1 MPEINVVNEAV
12 TQTPDIKKVNTPKPV
27 TEPVTKPET
36 LQKSIKVSDTVEN
49 EGIPNQKVT
58 SDQETTLDYEDA
70 QIATSFEALNYNQS
84 KSLADTWK
92 LVSDDITERLPVQSE
107 YAQGVNTGEL
117 LNFYSPKETSTLKNL
132 AAGFV
137 EAPAQTAKV
146 IDSLLIWG
154 GALTSKLGAKT
165 LGERIMQ
172 FGAGNI
178 SNIDYMLKEYGF
190 QDVNRESIS
199 YGVGG
204 TVNDILTSLG
214 GAGLLSKASVK
225 YTKKA
230 MAKESAEL
238 AAKES
243 AGEVSK
249 ISLKNTLTSPEALKL
264 YQHAERLEKWS
275 KRVPF
280 AFMMGKDAGS
290 MLLGREEQYM
300 DKDKGFMETDK
311 FMDNF
316 WKETAAVGTY
326 GTISGLIEAYFGLGP
341 ILKGVPKGSELTLQA
356 LKGAGKDLG
365 WLSFAAKNHI
375 GATFIGLSTLKEGI
389 TEALQE
395 GTQSL
400 TEMVFGLGTRQK
412 DGTLVYIPKQ
422 FKQELQRILIAGAIG
437 GVVGGGMAFGHVQIA
452 KSQFVELTENSY
464 KETHK
469 DYTEEDIK
477 KVNKEAKETFN
488 QVYGE
493 VANTLSQ
500 ELNTQQDIATM
511 QGPEFVELF
520 DFVHK
525 QLLGLEEKGV
535 KVLQGSSREDVMN
548 YTSQVANA
556 MTRLLISK
564 GVPVSDF
571 KDHLKLNIEDYNGVV
586 GVTAFWDTTPLKTTK
601 ESGLE
606 TNSLGK
612 PISNTKKGEEK
623 FKEWFGNSKAVSNKV
638 DKAVDEL
645 EGKPLLFYHGT
656 YKPFDRFDPDKIGA
670 TDGGMYG
677 RGFYFTRNHGVA
689 SYYAEQA
696 VLAPDDDYNATG
708 VVLNAYLKMENPLKF
723 EDISFSEIHNN
734 MIGNTLR
741 SLADGDTS
749 DIYDLSETF
758 GEYGLFDNEKLDLS
772 NEDGDPLVLTEDNID
787 EVWPELSQSDRY
799 SVLYYLLE
807 KNIKPHEGHEEYE
820 FWEHFFGLQNKI
832 TKDYGR
838 FITEYAKRRGYDSII
853 SNSWNTSEMSEFVV
867 FDPDQVLFA
876 DENGQVFTKE
886 VEEKAQEQETGTLI
900 PIFRPQELV
909 INPNE
914 RYEEEKKLLS
924 QYTKVTPKDAMY
936 AELKAKLKGDGK
948 TEDIWI
954 DNSTKDVVTEPS
966 LISKLN
972 LAQETVSLNKIP
984 NIIVEGA
991 QKFDID
997 SVRGAF
1003 AKSTGTLFLNPK
1015 VMDATTLPHELG
1027 HMYAENMYM
1036 LYKSG
1041 KLSATVAKDFSTFL
1055 ESLGIDT
1062 SLPHLTTKDSER
1074 IADVFS
1080 AVSTNADIL
1089 GKVNKTLGDKEVAKA
1104 ISKVTE
1110 GFKQSSIKAFQTVN
1124 RKGVQITPAV
1134 KEYVQDVLG
1143 IKPKDILATVDTKGV
1158 KEDIINNLP
1167 KDHED
1172 YKDMT
1177 KAVQEDSVVNLD
1189 DEPATIVKDAT
1200 LDTLVK
1206 AGDME
1211 GITKVVRDNLNVNS
1225 KEGCVES
1232 LADNL
1237 NNIVMQRI
1245 QDISATTGKT
1255 VQEVMQEAKQDDL
1268 LFQKLLPTLEE
1279 IKAVKDLIT
1288 KKDYGTL
1295 SLWDVL
1301 TAIRYGS
1308 MLGSV
1313 STFTLSAA
1321 SNTMNTA
1328 IARITDILTGRF
1340 NGVTNTVSEATMETV
1355 NKAHTERW
1363 NKAGLPNAYAAVT
1376 PAELTKK
1383 TAKKAATYKGKGE
1396 DVINLANKIGNWSSM
1411 VTTALPDHIAKT
1423 YYSNYVASMTAS
1435 KIAMEKG
1442 LNANDIMLDS
1452 VLDNP
1457 LTKEGQEVRNAAQD
1471 SMRDVEFLPSGNGAT
1486 IGEKTVQFFNK
1497 GLDGA
1502 LSVIED
1508 EDIRNF
1514 VKSAILPFNGIAS
1527 GIAARAIN
1535 GMIGLPYEGIY
1546 GMVQAFKEG
1555 DVSVFIDHVKNMDRR
1570 YYIDSLAALI
1580 VAGALE
1586 GLFDD
1591 DDYMPSYDLAT
1602 YAQRQAAKRLGIPFD
1617 SIRIGDVWVSTEYC
1631 GLLHTAVKLLPTL
1644 RKVRDG
1650 KLNEAWGEF
1659 SKNLASTALEA
1670 PVIGLGTD
1678 GVKNVVEGIKDPVTG
1693 LTNYLNSYVPRMV
1706 TATSKV
1712 ISQEDNYYNPLT
1724 GTNQTLQPYM
1734 QFIFGSRARLY
1745 TEEQA
1750 AALKVVSKGIN
1761 VVPGVK
1767 KDMTE
1772 KEQQKYA
1779 KEYSKRY
1786 RKLIHSPALKR
1797 MDAEEIKE
1805 AFKSIKKQATKASGY
1820 KKKKKGE

>member
-36 LQKSIKVSDTVEN
+36 LQKGIKISDTIAN
-49 EGIPNQKVT
+49 EGIPNPKAT

-107 YAQGVNTGEL
+107 YAQGVNTSEL

-172 FGAGNI
+172 FGANNI
-178 SNIDYMLKEYGF
+178 SNIDYMLKEYGV

-238 AAKES
+238 AAKE
-243 AGEVSK
+243 AEGEVSK
-249 ISLKNTLTSPEALKL
+249 ISLKKTLTSPEALKL

-280 AFMMGKDAGS
+280 AFMMGKDVGS
-290 MLLGREEQYM
+290 MLLNREEQYM

-326 GTISGLIEAYFGLGP
+326 GTISGMIESYFGLGP

-356 LKGAGKDLG
+356 LKSAGKDLG

-422 FKQELQRILIAGAIG
+422 FEQELQRILISGAIG

-452 KSQFVELTENSY
+452 KSQFVELTQNAY

-477 KVNKEAKETFN
+477 KVTKEAKETFN

-511 QGPEFVELF
+511 QGPEFVELY
-520 DFVHK
+520 DHIHR
-525 QLLGLEEKGV
+525 QLLGMMEKGV
-535 KVLQGSSREDVMN
+535 NVLKITTKQGSMD
-548 YTSQVANA
+548 YTAQVANA
-556 MTRLLISK
+556 MSKLLISK

-571 KDHLKLNIEDYNGVV
+571 KEHLKLNIEDYNGVV
-586 GVTAFWDTTPLKTTK
+586 GVTAFWDTTPLKTTQ

-606 TNSLGK
+606 INSLGQ
-612 PISNTKKGEEK
+612 PISDTKKGEEK
-623 FKEWFGNSKAVSNKV
+623 FKEWFGDSTFVN
-638 DKAVDEL
+638 E
-645 EGKPLLFYHGT
+645 EGKPVVFFSGDEYGLGVYSSESYHYRNSYVTNRSSGT
-656 YKPFDRFDPDKIGA
+656 SDKI
-670 TDGGMYG
+670 
-677 RGFYFTRNHGVA
+677 V
-689 SYYAEQA
+689 
-696 VLAPDDDYNATG
+696 
-708 VVLNAYLKMENPLKF
+708 YLKGKKPLKF
-723 EDISFSEIHNN
+723 KDFPFTDITNHMIDVFSKNLFSDKPSSKEESVFEKYIR
-734 MIGNTLR
+734 LEA
-741 SLADGDTS
+741 SLDDFAKA
-749 DIYDLSETF
+749 F
-758 GEYGLFDNEKLDLS
+758 GEYGLFNNQDIELKDEKGNNIILTRDNLKDVW
-772 NEDGDPLVLTEDNID
+772 NNISKKD
-787 EVWPELSQSDRY
+787 KEHVIQYVMNRNLNVDS
-799 SVLYYLLE
+799 LE
-807 KNIKPHEGHEEYE
+807 TDKNKRL
-820 FWEHFFGLQNKI
+820 FWENFFSDNNAFN
-832 TKDYGR
+832 TVFSNFVR
-838 FITEYAKRRGYDSII
+838 EYAEKGKYDSIVVD
-853 SNSWNTSEMSEFVV
+853 EFKNG
-867 FDPDQVLFA
+867 VLVGETVNLYDDSF
-876 DENGQVFTKE
+876 ETVME
-886 VEEKAQEQETGTLI
+886 VEGKYAYSYELDQDAPKGTLI

-936 AELKAKLKGDGK
+936 AELKAKLKGDSKGK
-948 TEDIWI
+948 GDIWI

-984 NIIVEGA
+984 DIILKNAKEAAKADVL
-991 QKFDID
+991 
-997 SVRGAF
+997 GAF
-1003 AKSTGTLFLNPK
+1003 SKSMGTIFIKPNLQYGLT
-1015 VMDATTLPHELG
+1015 VSHEVG

-1041 KLSATVAKDFSTFL
+1041 KLSATEAKDFSTFL
-1055 ESLGIDT
+1055 EALGIDT
-1062 SLPHLTTKDSER
+1062 SLPHLTTKDSEL

-1080 AVSTNADIL
+1080 IVGSEDEAAVGRL
-1089 GKVNKTLGDKEVAKA
+1089 KGKDGYKEVENETKRFKEEAK
-1104 ISKVTE
+1104 
-1110 GFKQSSIKAFQTVN
+1110 KAFQTVN
-1124 RKGVQITPAV
+1124 RKDITITPAV

-1189 DEPATIVKDAT
+1189 AEPATIVKDAT

-1211 GITKVVRDNLNVNS
+1211 GIAKVVKDNLNVNS

-1301 TAIRYGS
+1301 TSIRYGS

-1313 STFTLSAA
+1313 SAFTLSTA
-1321 SNTMNTA
+1321 SNTMNSA

-1340 NGVTNTVSEATMETV
+1340 SGVTNTVSEATMETV

-1376 PAELTKK
+1376 PAELAKK

-1411 VTTALPDHIAKT
+1411 VTTALPDRIAKT

-1471 SMRDVEFLPSGNGAT
+1471 AMRDVEFLPSGNGTT
-1486 IGEKTVQFFNK
+1486 IGEKTVQFFNR

-1570 YYIDSLAALI
+1570 YYIDSFAALI

-1644 RKVRDG
+1644 RKIRDG

-1678 GVKNVVEGIKDPVTG
+1678 GVKNVIEGIKDPVTG

-1797 MDAEEIKE
+1797 MDAEEIKK
-1805 AFKSIKKQATKASGY
+1805 AFMSIKRQATKASGY

>member
-1 MPEINVVNEAV
+1 M
-12 TQTPDIKKVNTPKPV
+12 
-27 TEPVTKPET
+27 
-36 LQKSIKVSDTVEN
+36 
-49 EGIPNQKVT
+49 
-58 SDQETTLDYEDA
+58 
-70 QIATSFEALNYNQS
+70 
-84 KSLADTWK
+84 
-92 LVSDDITERLPVQSE
+92 
-107 YAQGVNTGEL
+107 
-117 LNFYSPKETSTLKNL
+117 
-132 AAGFV
+132 
-137 EAPAQTAKV
+137 
-146 IDSLLIWG
+146 
-154 GALTSKLGAKT
+154 
-165 LGERIMQ
+165 
-172 FGAGNI
+172 
-178 SNIDYMLKEYGF
+178 
-190 QDVNRESIS
+190 
-199 YGVGG
+199 
-204 TVNDILTSLG
+204 
-214 GAGLLSKASVK
+214 
-225 YTKKA
+225 
-230 MAKESAEL
+230 
-238 AAKES
+238 
-243 AGEVSK
+243 
-249 ISLKNTLTSPEALKL
+249 
-264 YQHAERLEKWS
+264 
-275 KRVPF
+275 
-280 AFMMGKDAGS
+280 
-290 MLLGREEQYM
+290 
-300 DKDKGFMETDK
+300 
-311 FMDNF
+311 
-316 WKETAAVGTY
+316 
-326 GTISGLIEAYFGLGP
+326 
-341 ILKGVPKGSELTLQA
+341 
-356 LKGAGKDLG
+356 
-365 WLSFAAKNHI
+365 
-375 GATFIGLSTLKEGI
+375 
-389 TEALQE
+389 
-395 GTQSL
+395 
-400 TEMVFGLGTRQK
+400 
-412 DGTLVYIPKQ
+412 
-422 FKQELQRILIAGAIG
+422 
-437 GVVGGGMAFGHVQIA
+437 
-452 KSQFVELTENSY
+452 
-464 KETHK
+464 
-469 DYTEEDIK
+469 
-477 KVNKEAKETFN
+477 
-488 QVYGE
+488 
-493 VANTLSQ
+493 
-500 ELNTQQDIATM
+500 
-511 QGPEFVELF
+511 
-520 DFVHK
+520 
-525 QLLGLEEKGV
+525 
-535 KVLQGSSREDVMN
+535 
-548 YTSQVANA
+548 
-556 MTRLLISK
+556 
-564 GVPVSDF
+564 
-571 KDHLKLNIEDYNGVV
+571 
-586 GVTAFWDTTPLKTTK
+586 
-601 ESGLE
+601 
-606 TNSLGK
+606 
-612 PISNTKKGEEK
+612 
-623 FKEWFGNSKAVSNKV
+623 
-638 DKAVDEL
+638 
-645 EGKPLLFYHGT
+645 
-656 YKPFDRFDPDKIGA
+656 
-670 TDGGMYG
+670 
-677 RGFYFTRNHGVA
+677 
-689 SYYAEQA
+689 
-696 VLAPDDDYNATG
+696 
-708 VVLNAYLKMENPLKF
+708 
-723 EDISFSEIHNN
+723 
-734 MIGNTLR
+734 
-741 SLADGDTS
+741 
-749 DIYDLSETF
+749 
-758 GEYGLFDNEKLDLS
+758 
-772 NEDGDPLVLTEDNID
+772 
-787 EVWPELSQSDRY
+787 
-799 SVLYYLLE
+799 
-807 KNIKPHEGHEEYE
+807 
-820 FWEHFFGLQNKI
+820 
-832 TKDYGR
+832 
-838 FITEYAKRRGYDSII
+838 
-853 SNSWNTSEMSEFVV
+853 
-867 FDPDQVLFA
+867 
-876 DENGQVFTKE
+876 
-886 VEEKAQEQETGTLI
+886 EEKAQEQEQEQETGTLI
-900 PIFRPQELV
+900 PLFRPQELV

-948 TEDIWI
+948 GDIWI

-984 NIIVEGA
+984 DIILKNA
-991 QKFDID
+991 QEAAKAD
-997 SVRGAF
+997 VLGAF
-1003 AKSTGTLFLNPK
+1003 SKSMGTIFIKPHLKYGLT
-1015 VMDATTLPHELG
+1015 VSHELG

-1041 KLSATVAKDFSTFL
+1041 KLSATEAKDFSTFL
-1055 ESLGIDT
+1055 EALGIDT
-1062 SLPHLTTKDSER
+1062 SLPHLTTKDSEH

-1080 AVSTNADIL
+1080 IIGSEDEAAVGRL
-1089 GKVNKTLGDKEVAKA
+1089 KTKYGYKEVENETKR
-1104 ISKVTE
+1104 
-1110 GFKQSSIKAFQTVN
+1110 FKEETKKAFQTVN
-1124 RKGVQITPAV
+1124 RKDITITPAV

-1167 KDHED
+1167 KGHED

-1177 KAVQEDSVVNLD
+1177 KAVQEDSVVDLD
-1189 DEPATIVKDAT
+1189 AEPATIVKDAT

-1255 VQEVMQEAKQDDL
+1255 VQEVIQEAKQDDL

-1301 TAIRYGS
+1301 TSIRYGS

-1313 STFTLSAA
+1313 STFTLSTA

-1328 IARITDILTGRF
+1328 IAKITDILTGRF
-1340 NGVTNTVSEATMETV
+1340 SGVTNTVSEATMETV

-1376 PAELTKK
+1376 PAELAKK

-1411 VTTALPDHIAKT
+1411 VTTALPDHISKT

-1452 VLDNP
+1452 ILDNP

-1471 SMRDVEFLPSGNGAT
+1471 AMRDVEFLPSGNGTT
-1486 IGEKTVQFFNK
+1486 IGEKTVQFFNR

-1508 EDIRNF
+1508 EDIRYF

-1570 YYIDSLAALI
+1570 YYIDSFAALI

-1644 RKVRDG
+1644 RKIRDG

-1659 SKNLASTALEA
+1659 SKSLASTALEA

-1797 MDAEEIKE
+1797 MDAEEIKN
-1805 AFKSIKKQATKASGY
+1805 AFKSIKRQATKASGY

>member
-1 MPEINVVNEAV
+1 MPDINVVNEVV
-12 TQTPDIKKVNTPKPV
+12 TQTPDIKKVDTPKPEHA
-27 TEPVTKPET
+27 TSEPAAKPEKS
-36 LQKSIKVSDTVEN
+36 QKGIKVSDALAVN
-49 EGIPNQKVT
+49 DISNQDT
-58 SDQETTLDYEDA
+58 LDQETTLDYEDA
-70 QIATSFEALNYNQS
+70 QLATSFEALNYNQS

-92 LVSDDITERLPVQSE
+92 FISDDITERLPVQSG
-107 YAQGVNTGEL
+107 YAQGVDTGEL
-117 LNFYSPKETSTLKNL
+117 LNLYNTKETSTLKNL
-132 AAGFV
+132 TAGFV

-154 GALTSKLGAKT
+154 GALTSKLGVKT
-165 LGERIMQ
+165 LGERMMQ
-172 FGAGNI
+172 FGASNI

-204 TVNDILTSLG
+204 TISDILTSI
-214 GAGLLSKASVK
+214 GAAGMLSKASAK
-225 YTKKA
+225 YTTKA
-230 MAKESAEL
+230 MAKESAAL
-238 AAKES
+238 AAKE
-243 AGEVSK
+243 AEGEVAK
-249 ISLKNTLTSPEALKL
+249 ISLKKTLTSPEALKL
-264 YQHAERLEKWS
+264 YQHAERLNKWS
-275 KRVPF
+275 RRAPF
-280 AFMMGKDAGS
+280 AFMMGKDIGS
-290 MLLGREEQYM
+290 MLLSREEQYM
-300 DKDKGFMETDK
+300 NKDAGFMETDK

-316 WKETAAVGTY
+316 WKETTAVGTY

-356 LKGAGKDLG
+356 LREAGKDLK
-365 WLSFAAKNHI
+365 WLPFAAKNHI

-400 TEMVFGLGTRQK
+400 TEMVFGLETKQE
-412 DGTLVYIPKQ
+412 DGTLVYVPKQ

-437 GVVGGGMAFGHVQIA
+437 GVVGGGMSFGHVQIA
-452 KSQFVELTENSY
+452 KSQFVELTQNAY

-469 DYTEEDIK
+469 DYTEGDIK
-477 KVNKEAKETFN
+477 KVTEEAKKTFN

-500 ELNTQQDIATM
+500 ELNTQQDITTM
-511 QGPEFVELF
+511 QGSEFVELF
-520 DFVHK
+520 DHVHK

-535 KVLQGSSREDVMN
+535 KALQGSSREDVMN

-556 MTRLLISK
+556 MSKLLISK

-586 GVTAFWDTTPLKTTK
+586 GVTAFWDTT
-601 ESGLE
+601 
-606 TNSLGK
+606 
-612 PISNTKKGEEK
+612 
-623 FKEWFGNSKAVSNKV
+623 
-638 DKAVDEL
+638 
-645 EGKPLLFYHGT
+645 
-656 YKPFDRFDPDKIGA
+656 
-670 TDGGMYG
+670 
-677 RGFYFTRNHGVA
+677 
-689 SYYAEQA
+689 
-696 VLAPDDDYNATG
+696 
-708 VVLNAYLKMENPLKF
+708 
-723 EDISFSEIHNN
+723 
-734 MIGNTLR
+734 
-741 SLADGDTS
+741 
-749 DIYDLSETF
+749 
-758 GEYGLFDNEKLDLS
+758 
-772 NEDGDPLVLTEDNID
+772 
-787 EVWPELSQSDRY
+787 
-799 SVLYYLLE
+799 
-807 KNIKPHEGHEEYE
+807 
-820 FWEHFFGLQNKI
+820 
-832 TKDYGR
+832 
-838 FITEYAKRRGYDSII
+838 
-853 SNSWNTSEMSEFVV
+853 
-867 FDPDQVLFA
+867 
-876 DENGQVFTKE
+876 
-886 VEEKAQEQETGTLI
+886 

-936 AELKAKLKGDGK
+936 AELKTKLKGDSK
-948 TEDIWI
+948 TVNIWV
-954 DNSTKDVVTEPS
+954 DNNTKDVVTEPT
-966 LISKLN
+966 LLAKLN
-972 LAQETVSLNKIP
+972 TAQETISLNKIP
-984 NIIVEGA
+984 DIIVKDA
-991 QKFDID
+991 QKVDID

-1027 HMYAENMYM
+1027 HLYAENMYM

-1041 KLSATVAKDFSTFL
+1041 KLSATEAKDFGTFL
-1055 ESLGIDT
+1055 EALGVDT

-1080 AVSTNADIL
+1080 VVSVNADIL
-1089 GKVNKTLGDKEVAKA
+1089 GEVNKTLSDKEVTKT
-1104 ISKVTE
+1104 ISKVAD

-1124 RKGVQITPAV
+1124 KKGMQITPAV
-1134 KEYVQDVLG
+1134 KKYVQDVLG
-1143 IKPKDILATVDTKGV
+1143 IKPKDILATVDTKGI

-1167 KDHED
+1167 NSHED
-1172 YKDMT
+1172 YNDMA
-1177 KAVQEDSVVNLD
+1177 KAIQEDSVVNLD
-1189 DEPATIVKDAT
+1189 VEPATIVKDAT
-1200 LDTLVK
+1200 LDTLIK
-1206 AGDME
+1206 TGDMQ
-1211 GITKVVRDNLNVNS
+1211 GIAKVVKDNLNVNS
-1225 KEGCVES
+1225 QEGCVES

-1255 VQEVMQEAKQDDL
+1255 VQEVMQEAKQDDM

-1279 IKAVKDLIT
+1279 IKTIKDMIT
-1288 KKDYGTL
+1288 NKEYGTL
-1295 SLWDVL
+1295 SLWDV
-1301 TAIRYGS
+1301 ASSIRYGS

-1313 STFTLSAA
+1313 STFILSSV

-1328 IARITDILTGRF
+1328 IAKITDILTGRF
-1340 NGVTNTVSEATMETV
+1340 KGVTNTVSETTMETV

-1363 NKAGLPNAYAAVT
+1363 KKAGLPNAYSSVT
-1376 PAELTKK
+1376 PAELAKK

-1396 DVINLANKIGNWSSM
+1396 DILNLANKIGNWASM
-1411 VTTALPDHIAKT
+1411 VTTALPDHITKT

-1435 KIAMEKG
+1435 KIAAEKG

-1457 LTKEGQEVRNAAQD
+1457 LTIEGQEVRNAAQD
-1471 SMRDVEFLPSGNGAT
+1471 AMRDVEFIPSGDGHT

-1502 LSVIED
+1502 LSVIEN
-1508 EDIRNF
+1508 EDVRGF

-1527 GIAARAIN
+1527 GIAARTIN

-1555 DVSVFIDHVKNMDRR
+1555 DVSVFIDHVKSIDRR
-1570 YYIDSLAALI
+1570 YYIDSIAALI

-1586 GLFDD
+1586 GLLDD
-1591 DDYMPSYDLAT
+1591 EDYMPTYDLAT

-1617 SIRIGDVWVSTEYC
+1617 SIRIGDTWISTEYC

-1644 RKVRDG
+1644 RKIRGG

-1659 SKNLASTALEA
+1659 SKNLATTALEA

-1724 GTNQTLQPYM
+1724 GTNESLQPYM

-1745 TEEQA
+1745 TKEQA
-1750 AALKVVSKGIN
+1750 DALNVVSKGIN

-1786 RKLIHSPALKR
+1786 KKLIHSPALKR
-1797 MDAEEIKE
+1797 MDAEEIKK
-1805 AFKSIKKQATKASGY
+1805 AFMSIKKQATKASGY
-1820 KKKKKGE
+1820 KKKKGE

>member
-12 TQTPDIKKVNTPKPV
+12 TQTPDIKKVNTPKPI

-36 LQKSIKVSDTVEN
+36 LQKGIKVSDTIAN
-49 EGIPNQKVT
+49 EGIPNPKAT

-107 YAQGVNTGEL
+107 YAQGVNTSEL

-146 IDSLLIWG
+146 IDSLLVWG

-225 YTKKA
+225 YTQKA

-249 ISLKNTLTSPEALKL
+249 ISLKKTLTSPEALKL

-280 AFMMGKDAGS
+280 AFMMGKDVGS
-290 MLLGREEQYM
+290 MLLNREEQYM

-326 GTISGLIEAYFGLGP
+326 GTISSMIEAYFGLGP

-356 LKGAGKDLG
+356 LKSAGKDLG

-422 FKQELQRILIAGAIG
+422 FKQELQRILISGAIG

-452 KSQFVELTENSY
+452 KSQFVELTENAY

-520 DFVHK
+520 DHIHY
-525 QLLGLEEKGV
+525 QLELLRSKGV
-535 KVLQGSSREDVMN
+535 TVLKVNTKQDFMD
-548 YTSQVANA
+548 YTAQVANA
-556 MTRLLISK
+556 MTKLLISK

-571 KDHLKLNIEDYNGVV
+571 KEHLKLAIEDYNGVV
-586 GVTAFWDTTPLKTTK
+586 GVTAFWDTSKQVN
-601 ESGLE
+601 E
-606 TNSLGK
+606 TNS
-612 PISNTKKGEEK
+612 KGEPVTKTSEAFERFK
-623 FKEWFGNSKAVSNKV
+623 KWSDDNLITEGYDKPKVFYSGIGEDDGYYPYYTFTPSESLNKDNIHNRFYLKLENVLDLVDSDFSFENIRSDLFKEFGQSIVEGRTLELKDFIKVFGDFGLFNNPDLNLQDSNGNKV
-638 DKAVDEL
+638 I
-645 EGKPLLFYHGT
+645 F
-656 YKPFDRFDPDKIGA
+656 
-670 TDGGMYG
+670 
-677 RGFYFTRNHGVA
+677 
-689 SYYAEQA
+689 
-696 VLAPDDDYNATG
+696 
-708 VVLNAYLKMENPLKF
+708 
-723 EDISFSEIHNN
+723 
-734 MIGNTLR
+734 
-741 SLADGDTS
+741 
-749 DIYDLSETF
+749 
-758 GEYGLFDNEKLDLS
+758 
-772 NEDGDPLVLTEDNID
+772 TEDNAEDVWRTLSVSDKYDVID
-787 EVWPELSQSDRY
+787 YVLNKNVNNYWESTDFWKNFLSSDSIFSDRF
-799 SVLYYLLE
+799 
-807 KNIKPHEGHEEYE
+807 EEY
-820 FWEHFFGLQNKI
+820 LA
-832 TKDYGR
+832 D
-838 FITEYAKRRGYDSII
+838 YAKKNKYDGVFIDLVDNDLYKKYI
-853 SNSWNTSEMSEFVV
+853 VLGRDNYFDVVEEDTNTSDVDLSK
-867 FDPDQVLFA
+867 D
-876 DENGQVFTKE
+876 
-886 VEEKAQEQETGTLI
+886 TLI

-936 AELKAKLKGDGK
+936 AELKAKLKGGSKDKG
-948 TEDIWI
+948 DIWI

-984 NIIVEGA
+984 DIIVKEA
-991 QKFDID
+991 KEAAKAD
-997 SVRGAF
+997 VLGAF
-1003 AKSTGTLFLNPK
+1003 SKSMGTIFIKPNLQYGLT
-1015 VMDATTLPHELG
+1015 VSHEVG

-1041 KLSATVAKDFSTFL
+1041 KLSATEAKDFSTFL
-1055 ESLGIDT
+1055 EALGIDT
-1062 SLPHLTTKDSER
+1062 SLPHLTTKDSEH
-1074 IADVFS
+1074 IADVFTLVGS
-1080 AVSTNADIL
+1080 EDEAAVGRL
-1089 GKVNKTLGDKEVAKA
+1089 KTKAGYREIEEATKRYKEEAK
-1104 ISKVTE
+1104 
-1110 GFKQSSIKAFQTVN
+1110 KAFQTVN
-1124 RKGVQITPAV
+1124 RKDITITPAV

-1189 DEPATIVKDAT
+1189 AEPATIVKDAT

-1211 GITKVVRDNLNVNS
+1211 GITKVVKDNLNVNS

-1301 TAIRYGS
+1301 TSIRYGS

-1313 STFTLSAA
+1313 STFTLSTA
-1321 SNTMNTA
+1321 SNTMNAA

-1340 NGVTNTVSEATMETV
+1340 SGVTNTVSEATMETV

-1376 PAELTKK
+1376 PAELAKK

-1411 VTTALPDHIAKT
+1411 VTTALPDRIAKT

-1471 SMRDVEFLPSGNGAT
+1471 AMRDVEFLPSGNGAT
-1486 IGEKTVQFFNK
+1486 IGEKTVQFFNR

-1644 RKVRDG
+1644 RKIRDG

-1659 SKNLASTALEA
+1659 SKSLASTALEA

-1797 MDAEEIKE
+1797 MDAEEIKK
-1805 AFKSIKKQATKASGY
+1805 AFMSIKKQATKASGY

>member
-36 LQKSIKVSDTVEN
+36 LQKGIKVSDTIAN
-49 EGIPNQKVT
+49 EGIPNQKAT

-249 ISLKNTLTSPEALKL
+249 ISLKKTLTSPEAFKL

-280 AFMMGKDAGS
+280 AFMMGKDVGS
-290 MLLGREEQYM
+290 MLLNREEQYM

-326 GTISGLIEAYFGLGP
+326 GTISSMIEAYFGLGP

-356 LKGAGKDLG
+356 LKSAGKDLG
-365 WLSFAAKNHI
+365 WLPFAAKNHI

-422 FKQELQRILIAGAIG
+422 FKQELQRILISGAIG
-437 GVVGGGMAFGHVQIA
+437 GVVGGGMAFGHVQLA
-452 KSQFVELTENSY
+452 KSQFVELTENTY

-511 QGPEFVELF
+511 QGPEFVELY

-525 QLLGLEEKGV
+525 QLLGMMEKGV
-535 KVLQGSSREDVMN
+535 NVLKIATKQGSMD
-548 YTSQVANA
+548 YTAQVANA
-556 MTRLLISK
+556 MSKLLISK

-571 KDHLKLNIEDYNGVV
+571 KEHLKLRIEDYNGVV
-586 GVTAFWDTTPLKTTK
+586 GVTAFWDTTPLKTTQ

-606 TNSLGK
+606 TNSLGQ
-612 PISNTKKGEEK
+612 PISDTKKGEEK
-623 FKEWFGNSKAVSNKV
+623 FKEWFGDSTFVN
-638 DKAVDEL
+638 E
-645 EGKPLLFYHGT
+645 EGKPVVFFSDDESGLGVYGTESYHYRNSYVTNRSSGT
-656 YKPFDRFDPDKIGA
+656 SDK
-670 TDGGMYG
+670 
-677 RGFYFTRNHGVA
+677 
-689 SYYAEQA
+689 
-696 VLAPDDDYNATG
+696 
-708 VVLNAYLKMENPLKF
+708 VVYLKGKKPLKF
-723 EDISFSEIHNN
+723 NDFPFTDVTNHMIDVFSKNLFSDKPSSKEESVFEKYIRLK
-734 MIGNTLR
+734 G
-741 SLADGDTS
+741 SLDDFAKA
-749 DIYDLSETF
+749 F
-758 GEYGLFDNEKLDLS
+758 GEYGLFNNQDIGLKDGKGNDIILTRDNLKDVWNNISKKDKEHVIQYVMKRNLNVDSLDT
-772 NEDGDPLVLTEDNID
+772 D
-787 EVWPELSQSDRY
+787 
-799 SVLYYLLE
+799 
-807 KNIKPHEGHEEYE
+807 KNKRL
-820 FWEHFFGLQNKI
+820 FWENFFSDNNAFNVVFSNFV
-832 TKDYGR
+832 R
-838 FITEYAKRRGYDSII
+838 EYAENGKYDSI
-853 SNSWNTSEMSEFVV
+853 VV
-867 FDPDQVLFA
+867 DDFKNGVLVGETVNLYDDSF
-876 DENGQVFTKE
+876 ETVME
-886 VEEKAQEQETGTLI
+886 VEGKYAYPYELDQDASKGTLI

-936 AELKAKLKGDGK
+936 AELKAKLKGNGK
-948 TEDIWI
+948 GDIWI
-954 DNSTKDVVTEPS
+954 DNSTNDVVTEPS

-984 NIIVEGA
+984 DIILKDAKEAAKADVL
-991 QKFDID
+991 
-997 SVRGAF
+997 GAF
-1003 AKSTGTLFLNPK
+1003 SKSMGTIFIKPNLQYGLT
-1015 VMDATTLPHELG
+1015 VSHELG

-1041 KLSATVAKDFSTFL
+1041 RLSATEAKDFSTFL
-1055 ESLGIDT
+1055 EALGIDT
-1062 SLPHLTTKDSER
+1062 SLPHLTTKDSEH
-1074 IADVFS
+1074 IADVFAIVGS
-1080 AVSTNADIL
+1080 EDEAAVGRL
-1089 GKVNKTLGDKEVAKA
+1089 KTKFGYKEVENETKRFKEEAK
-1104 ISKVTE
+1104 
-1110 GFKQSSIKAFQTVN
+1110 KAFQTVN
-1124 RKGVQITPAV
+1124 RKDITITPAV

-1189 DEPATIVKDAT
+1189 AEPATIVKDAT

-1211 GITKVVRDNLNVNS
+1211 GITKVVKDNLNVNS

-1255 VQEVMQEAKQDDL
+1255 VQEVIQEAKQDDL

-1301 TAIRYGS
+1301 TSIRYGS

-1313 STFTLSAA
+1313 STFTLSTA

-1340 NGVTNTVSEATMETV
+1340 SGVTNTVSEATMETV

-1376 PAELTKK
+1376 PAELAKK

-1396 DVINLANKIGNWSSM
+1396 GVINLANKIGNWSSM

-1471 SMRDVEFLPSGNGAT
+1471 AMRDVEFLPSGNGTT
-1486 IGEKTVQFFNK
+1486 IGEKTVQFFNR

-1508 EDIRNF
+1508 EDVRNF

-1659 SKNLASTALEA
+1659 SKSLASTALEA

-1693 LTNYLNSYVPRMV
+1693 LTNYLNSYVPRMI

-1797 MDAEEIKE
+1797 MDAEEIKN

>member
-36 LQKSIKVSDTVEN
+36 LQKGIKVSDTIAN
-49 EGIPNQKVT
+49 EGTPNQKVT

-107 YAQGVNTGEL
+107 YAQGVNTSEL

-172 FGAGNI
+172 FGANNI
-178 SNIDYMLKEYGF
+178 SNIDYMLKEYGV

-249 ISLKNTLTSPEALKL
+249 ISLKKTLTSPEALKL

-280 AFMMGKDAGS
+280 AFMMGKDVGS
-290 MLLGREEQYM
+290 MLLNREEQYM

-326 GTISGLIEAYFGLGP
+326 GTISGMIESYFGLGP

-356 LKGAGKDLG
+356 LKSAGKDLG

-422 FKQELQRILIAGAIG
+422 FKQELQRILISGAIG

-452 KSQFVELTENSY
+452 KSQFVELTQNAY

-500 ELNTQQDIATM
+500 ELNTQQNIATM
-511 QGPEFVELF
+511 QGPEFAELY
-520 DFVHK
+520 DHIHR
-525 QLLGLEEKGV
+525 QLLGMMEKGV
-535 KVLQGSSREDVMN
+535 NVLKITTKQGSMD
-548 YTSQVANA
+548 YTAQVANA
-556 MTRLLISK
+556 MSKLLISK

-571 KDHLKLNIEDYNGVV
+571 KEHLKLDIEDYNGVV
-586 GVTAFWDTTPLKTTK
+586 GVTTFWDT
-601 ESGLE
+601 
-606 TNSLGK
+606 
-612 PISNTKKGEEK
+612 
-623 FKEWFGNSKAVSNKV
+623 SK
-638 DKAVDEL
+638 
-645 EGKPLLFYHGT
+645 
-656 YKPFDRFDPDKIGA
+656 
-670 TDGGMYG
+670 
-677 RGFYFTRNHGVA
+677 
-689 SYYAEQA
+689 
-696 VLAPDDDYNATG
+696 
-708 VVLNAYLKMENPLKF
+708 
-723 EDISFSEIHNN
+723 
-734 MIGNTLR
+734 
-741 SLADGDTS
+741 
-749 DIYDLSETF
+749 
-758 GEYGLFDNEKLDLS
+758 
-772 NEDGDPLVLTEDNID
+772 
-787 EVWPELSQSDRY
+787 
-799 SVLYYLLE
+799 
-807 KNIKPHEGHEEYE
+807 
-820 FWEHFFGLQNKI
+820 
-832 TKDYGR
+832 
-838 FITEYAKRRGYDSII
+838 
-853 SNSWNTSEMSEFVV
+853 
-867 FDPDQVLFA
+867 
-876 DENGQVFTKE
+876 
-886 VEEKAQEQETGTLI
+886 GTLI

-936 AELKAKLKGDGK
+936 AELKAKLKGKGK
-948 TEDIWI
+948 GDIWI
-954 DNSTKDVVTEPS
+954 DNNTKDVVTEPS

-984 NIIVEGA
+984 DTIVKDAKEA
-991 QKFDID
+991 AKAD
-997 SVRGAF
+997 VLGAF
-1003 AKSTGTLFLNPK
+1003 SKSMGTIFIKPHLKYGLT
-1015 VMDATTLPHELG
+1015 VSHELG
-1027 HMYAENMYM
+1027 HMYTENMYM

-1041 KLSATVAKDFSTFL
+1041 KLSATEAKDFSTFL
-1055 ESLGIDT
+1055 EALGIDT
-1062 SLPHLTTKDSER
+1062 SLPHLTTKDSEN
-1074 IADVFS
+1074 IADVFAIVGS
-1080 AVSTNADIL
+1080 EEEALVGEL
-1089 GKVNKTLGDKEVAKA
+1089 KTKYGYKEVENATKRFKEEAK
-1104 ISKVTE
+1104 
-1110 GFKQSSIKAFQTVN
+1110 KAFQTVN
-1124 RKGVQITPAV
+1124 RKDITITPAV

-1177 KAVQEDSVVNLD
+1177 KAVQEDSTVNLD
-1189 DEPATIVKDAT
+1189 AEPATIVKDTT

-1211 GITKVVRDNLNVNS
+1211 GIAKVVKDNLNVNS

-1313 STFTLSAA
+1313 STFTLSTA
-1321 SNTMNTA
+1321 SNTMNMA

-1340 NGVTNTVSEATMETV
+1340 RGVTNTVSEATMETV

-1376 PAELTKK
+1376 PAELAKK

-1452 VLDNP
+1452 VIDNP

-1471 SMRDVEFLPSGNGAT
+1471 AMRDVEFLPSGNGTT

-1644 RKVRDG
+1644 RKIRDG

-1659 SKNLASTALEA
+1659 SKSLASTALEA

-1750 AALKVVSKGIN
+1750 AALKVVSKGVN

-1797 MDAEEIKE
+1797 MDAEEIKN
-1805 AFKSIKKQATKASGY
+1805 AFKSIKRQATKASGY

>member
-36 LQKSIKVSDTVEN
+36 LQKGIKVSDTIEN
-49 EGIPNQKVT
+49 EGIPNQKAT

-172 FGAGNI
+172 FGAGNV
-178 SNIDYMLKEYGF
+178 SNIDYMIKEYGF

-230 MAKESAEL
+230 MAKESAEI

-249 ISLKNTLTSPEALKL
+249 ISLKKTLTSPEALKL

-280 AFMMGKDAGS
+280 AFMMGKDVGS

-326 GTISGLIEAYFGLGP
+326 GTVSSLIEAYFGLGP

-356 LKGAGKDLG
+356 LKSVGKDLG

-422 FKQELQRILIAGAIG
+422 FKQELQRILISGAIG

-452 KSQFVELTENSY
+452 KSQFVELTENAY

-520 DFVHK
+520 DHIHN
-525 QLLGLEEKGV
+525 QLLGMMEKGV
-535 KVLQGSSREDVMN
+535 NVLKITTKQGSMD
-548 YTSQVANA
+548 YTAQVANA
-556 MTRLLISK
+556 MTKLLISK

-571 KDHLKLNIEDYNGVV
+571 KEHLKLDIEDYNGVV
-586 GVTAFWDTTPLKTTK
+586 GVTAFW
-601 ESGLE
+601 
-606 TNSLGK
+606 
-612 PISNTKKGEEK
+612 
-623 FKEWFGNSKAVSNKV
+623 
-638 DKAVDEL
+638 
-645 EGKPLLFYHGT
+645 
-656 YKPFDRFDPDKIGA
+656 
-670 TDGGMYG
+670 
-677 RGFYFTRNHGVA
+677 
-689 SYYAEQA
+689 
-696 VLAPDDDYNATG
+696 
-708 VVLNAYLKMENPLKF
+708 
-723 EDISFSEIHNN
+723 
-734 MIGNTLR
+734 
-741 SLADGDTS
+741 
-749 DIYDLSETF
+749 
-758 GEYGLFDNEKLDLS
+758 
-772 NEDGDPLVLTEDNID
+772 
-787 EVWPELSQSDRY
+787 
-799 SVLYYLLE
+799 
-807 KNIKPHEGHEEYE
+807 
-820 FWEHFFGLQNKI
+820 
-832 TKDYGR
+832 
-838 FITEYAKRRGYDSII
+838 
-853 SNSWNTSEMSEFVV
+853 
-867 FDPDQVLFA
+867 
-876 DENGQVFTKE
+876 
-886 VEEKAQEQETGTLI
+886 EQEGTSL

-936 AELKAKLKGDGK
+936 AELKAKLKGEGK
-948 TEDIWI
+948 GDIWI

-984 NIIVEGA
+984 DIILKNAKEAAKADVL
-991 QKFDID
+991 
-997 SVRGAF
+997 GAF
-1003 AKSTGTLFLNPK
+1003 SKSMGTIFIKPNLQYGL
-1015 VMDATTLPHELG
+1015 TISHELG
-1027 HMYAENMYM
+1027 HMYSENMYM

-1041 KLSATVAKDFSTFL
+1041 KLSATEAKDFSTFL
-1055 ESLGIDT
+1055 EALGIDT
-1062 SLPHLTTKDSER
+1062 SLPHLTTKDSEL
-1074 IADVFS
+1074 IADVFAIVGS
-1080 AVSTNADIL
+1080 EDEAAVGRL
-1089 GKVNKTLGDKEVAKA
+1089 KTKFGYKEVENETKRFKEEAK
-1104 ISKVTE
+1104 
-1110 GFKQSSIKAFQTVN
+1110 KAFQTVN
-1124 RKGVQITPAV
+1124 RKDITITPAV

-1167 KDHED
+1167 KDHEY

-1189 DEPATIVKDAT
+1189 AEPATIVKDAT

-1313 STFTLSAA
+1313 STFTLSTA

-1340 NGVTNTVSEATMETV
+1340 RGVTNTVSEATMETV

-1376 PAELTKK
+1376 PAELAKK

-1396 DVINLANKIGNWSSM
+1396 GVINLANKIGNWSSM

-1471 SMRDVEFLPSGNGAT
+1471 AMRDVEFLPSGNGTT

-1502 LSVIED
+1502 LSVIDD

-1570 YYIDSLAALI
+1570 YYIDSFAALI

-1644 RKVRDG
+1644 RKIRDG

-1693 LTNYLNSYVPRMV
+1693 LTNYLNSYVPRMI

-1712 ISQEDNYYNPLT
+1712 ISQEDSYYNPLT

-1797 MDAEEIKE
+1797 MDAEEIKK
-1805 AFKSIKKQATKASGY
+1805 AFMSIKKQATKASGY

>member
-36 LQKSIKVSDTVEN
+36 LQKDIKVSDTIAN
-49 EGIPNQKVT
+49 EGITNPKAT
-58 SDQETTLDYEDA
+58 PDQETTLDYEDA

-107 YAQGVNTGEL
+107 YAQGVNTSEL

-137 EAPAQTAKV
+137 ETPAQTAKV

-249 ISLKNTLTSPEALKL
+249 ISLKKTLTSPEALKL

-290 MLLGREEQYM
+290 MLLNREEQYM

-326 GTISGLIEAYFGLGP
+326 GTISGAIEAYFGLGP

-356 LKGAGKDLG
+356 LKSAGKDLG

-422 FKQELQRILIAGAIG
+422 FKQELQRILISGAIG

-452 KSQFVELTENSY
+452 KSQFVELTENAY

-520 DFVHK
+520 DHIHR
-525 QLLGLEEKGV
+525 QLLGMMEKGV
-535 KVLQGSSREDVMN
+535 NVLKITTKQGSMD
-548 YTSQVANA
+548 YTVQVANA
-556 MTRLLISK
+556 MTKLLISK

-571 KDHLKLNIEDYNGVV
+571 KEHIKLDIEDYNGVV
-586 GVTAFWDTTPLKTTK
+586 GVTAFWDTTPLKTTQ

-606 TNSLGK
+606 TNSLGQ
-612 PISNTKKGEEK
+612 PISDTKKGEEK
-623 FKEWFGNSKAVSNKV
+623 FKEWFGDSTFVN
-638 DKAVDEL
+638 E
-645 EGKPLLFYHGT
+645 EGKPVAFYSDDKSGLGVYGIESRHYQNSYVTNKSSGT
-656 YKPFDRFDPDKIGA
+656 SD
-670 TDGGMYG
+670 
-677 RGFYFTRNHGVA
+677 N
-689 SYYAEQA
+689 
-696 VLAPDDDYNATG
+696 
-708 VVLNAYLKMENPLKF
+708 VVYLKGKKPLKF
-723 EDISFSEIHNN
+723 KDFPFTGATNHMIDVFSKNLFSDKPSSKEESVFEKYIRLKA
-734 MIGNTLR
+734 TLDDF
-741 SLADGDTS
+741 AK
-749 DIYDLSETF
+749 TF
-758 GEYGLFDNEKLDLS
+758 GEYGLFNNQDIELKDEKGNNIILTRDNLKDVW
-772 NEDGDPLVLTEDNID
+772 NNISKKD
-787 EVWPELSQSDRY
+787 KERVIQYVMKRNLNVDS
-799 SVLYYLLE
+799 LE
-807 KNIKPHEGHEEYE
+807 TDKNKRL
-820 FWEHFFGLQNKI
+820 FWENFFSYNNAFNAVFSNFVRG
-832 TKDYGR
+832 
-838 FITEYAKRRGYDSII
+838 YAENGKYDSI
-853 SNSWNTSEMSEFVV
+853 VV
-867 FDPDQVLFA
+867 DDFKNGVLVGEIVNLYDDSF
-876 DENGQVFTKE
+876 ETVME
-886 VEEKAQEQETGTLI
+886 VEGKYAYPYELDQDASTGTLI

-948 TEDIWI
+948 GYIWI
-954 DNSTKDVVTEPS
+954 DNSTKDVVTEPF

-984 NIIVEGA
+984 DIILKNAKEAAKADVL
-991 QKFDID
+991 
-997 SVRGAF
+997 GAF
-1003 AKSTGTLFLNPK
+1003 SKSMGTIFIKPNLQYGL
-1015 VMDATTLPHELG
+1015 TISHELG
-1027 HMYAENMYM
+1027 HMYSENMYM

-1041 KLSATVAKDFSTFL
+1041 KLSDTEAKGFSTFL
-1055 ESLGIDT
+1055 EALGIDT
-1062 SLPHLTTKDSER
+1062 SLPHLTTKDSEN

-1080 AVSTNADIL
+1080 IVGSEDEAAIGRL
-1089 GKVNKTLGDKEVAKA
+1089 KTKFGYKEVEDETKRFKEEAK
-1104 ISKVTE
+1104 
-1110 GFKQSSIKAFQTVN
+1110 KAFQTVN

-1167 KDHED
+1167 KNHED
-1172 YKDMT
+1172 YKDMA
-1177 KAVQEDSVVNLD
+1177 KAVQEDSTVDLD
-1189 DEPATIVKDAT
+1189 TEPATIVKDAT

-1211 GITKVVRDNLNVNS
+1211 GIAKVVRDNLNVNS

-1255 VQEVMQEAKQDDL
+1255 VQEVIQEAKQDDL

-1308 MLGSV
+1308 MLGSL

-1328 IARITDILTGRF
+1328 MARITDILTGRF
-1340 NGVTNTVSEATMETV
+1340 RGVTNTVSEATMETV

-1376 PAELTKK
+1376 PAELAKK

-1442 LNANDIMLDS
+1442 INANDIMLDS

-1471 SMRDVEFLPSGNGAT
+1471 AMRDVEFLPSGNGTT
-1486 IGEKTVQFFNK
+1486 IGEKTVQFFNR

-1508 EDIRNF
+1508 EDIRYF

-1591 DDYMPSYDLAT
+1591 DDYMPPYDLAT

-1617 SIRIGDVWVSTEYC
+1617 SIRIGDIWVSTEYC

-1644 RKVRDG
+1644 RKIRDG

-1659 SKNLASTALEA
+1659 SKSLASTALEA

-1712 ISQEDNYYNPLT
+1712 ISQEDSYYNPLT

-1750 AALKVVSKGIN
+1750 AALKVVSKGVN

-1797 MDAEEIKE
+1797 MDAEEIKN

>member
-36 LQKSIKVSDTVEN
+36 LQKGIKVSDTIAN
-49 EGIPNQKVT
+49 EGIPNPKAT

-107 YAQGVNTGEL
+107 YAKGVNTSEL

-137 EAPAQTAKV
+137 EAPAQTTKV
-146 IDSLLIWG
+146 IDSLLVWG

-249 ISLKNTLTSPEALKL
+249 ISLKKTLTSPEALKL

-280 AFMMGKDAGS
+280 AFMMGKDVGS
-290 MLLGREEQYM
+290 MLLNREEQYM

-326 GTISGLIEAYFGLGP
+326 GTISSMIEAYFGLGP

-356 LKGAGKDLG
+356 LKSAGKDLG

-422 FKQELQRILIAGAIG
+422 FKQELQRILISGAIG

-452 KSQFVELTENSY
+452 KSQFVELTENAY

-520 DFVHK
+520 EHILY
-525 QLLGLEEKGV
+525 QLEFLRSKGV
-535 KVLQGSSREDVMN
+535 TVFKVNTKEDFMD
-548 YTSQVANA
+548 YTAQVANA
-556 MTRLLISK
+556 MSKLLISK

-571 KDHLKLNIEDYNGVV
+571 KEHLKLAIEDYNGVV
-586 GVTAFWDTTPLKTTK
+586 GVTAFWDTTPLKTTQ
-601 ESGLE
+601 ESDLE
-606 TNSLGK
+606 TNSLGQ
-612 PISNTKKGEEK
+612 PISDTKKGEEK
-623 FKEWFGNSKAVSNKV
+623 FKEWFGDSAFVN
-638 DKAVDEL
+638 E
-645 EGKPLLFYHGT
+645 EGKPVVFFSDDESGLGVYGSESYHYRNSYVTNRSSGT
-656 YKPFDRFDPDKIGA
+656 SDK
-670 TDGGMYG
+670 
-677 RGFYFTRNHGVA
+677 
-689 SYYAEQA
+689 
-696 VLAPDDDYNATG
+696 
-708 VVLNAYLKMENPLKF
+708 VVYLKGKKPLKF
-723 EDISFSEIHNN
+723 KDFPFTDVTNHMIDVFSKNLFSEKPSSKEESVFEKYIR
-734 MIGNTLR
+734 LR
-741 SLADGDTS
+741 ASLDDFAKA
-749 DIYDLSETF
+749 F
-758 GEYGLFDNEKLDLS
+758 GEYGLFNNQDIGLKDVKGNNIILTRDNLKDVW
-772 NEDGDPLVLTEDNID
+772 NNISKKD
-787 EVWPELSQSDRY
+787 KEHVIQYVMKRNLNVDS
-799 SVLYYLLE
+799 LE
-807 KNIKPHEGHEEYE
+807 TDKNKRL
-820 FWEHFFGLQNKI
+820 FWENFFSDNNAFNAVFSNFVRK
-832 TKDYGR
+832 
-838 FITEYAKRRGYDSII
+838 YAENGKYDSI
-853 SNSWNTSEMSEFVV
+853 VV
-867 FDPDQVLFA
+867 DDFK
-876 DENGQVFTKE
+876 NGILVGETVNLYDDSFETVME
-886 VEEKAQEQETGTLI
+886 VEGKYAYPYELDQDESKGTLI

-924 QYTKVTPKDAMY
+924 QYTKVASKDAMY
-936 AELKAKLKGDGK
+936 AELKAKLKGDSKDKG
-948 TEDIWI
+948 DIWI

-972 LAQETVSLNKIP
+972 LAQETVSLNKISD
-984 NIIVEGA
+984 IILKDAKEATKADVL
-991 QKFDID
+991 
-997 SVRGAF
+997 GAF
-1003 AKSTGTLFLNPK
+1003 SKSMGTIFIKPNLQYGLT
-1015 VMDATTLPHELG
+1015 VSHEVG

-1041 KLSATVAKDFSTFL
+1041 KLSATEAKDFSTFL
-1055 ESLGIDT
+1055 EALGIDT

-1074 IADVFS
+1074 IADVFAIVGS
-1080 AVSTNADIL
+1080 EDEAAVGRL
-1089 GKVNKTLGDKEVAKA
+1089 KTKFGYKEVENETKRFKEEAK
-1104 ISKVTE
+1104 
-1110 GFKQSSIKAFQTVN
+1110 KAFQTVN
-1124 RKGVQITPAV
+1124 RKDITITTAV

-1177 KAVQEDSVVNLD
+1177 KAVQEDSVVDLD
-1189 DEPATIVKDAT
+1189 AEPATIVKDAT

-1211 GITKVVRDNLNVNS
+1211 GIAKVVKDNLNVNS

-1279 IKAVKDLIT
+1279 IKAVKDLIA

-1301 TAIRYGS
+1301 TSIRYGS

-1313 STFTLSAA
+1313 STFTLSTA
-1321 SNTMNTA
+1321 SNTMNAA

-1340 NGVTNTVSEATMETV
+1340 RGVTNTVSEATMETV

-1376 PAELTKK
+1376 PAELAKK

-1471 SMRDVEFLPSGNGAT
+1471 AMRDVEFLPSSNGTT
-1486 IGEKTVQFFNK
+1486 IGEKTVHFFNR

-1508 EDIRNF
+1508 EDIRDF

-1644 RKVRDG
+1644 RKIRDG

-1797 MDAEEIKE
+1797 MDAEEIKK
-1805 AFKSIKKQATKASGY
+1805 AFMSIKKQATKASGY